1 MGIGGFRHN
10 MVREVFEEPKAIQD
24 TIAGCAKD
32 LPAVIKEVEDREFR
46 IAYLSGSGSSYY
58 ACLAGQYAVSALTSL
73 TATSVPASEFP
84 FWASPAVRD
93 FLMVAVSQSGE
104 SVDVLSAVE
113 TALETGGKV
122 LAITNT
128 PESALAKKA
137 NFVLLTRA
145 KRELA
150 VTATKTYVSQIAAV
164 YMLSIG
170 LSGMQKVKDKTEL
183 DEFRESLKEAPRLLE
198 ETLKSTDKVVR
209 EIAETYK
216 NKKFFFV
223 LGSGPNY
230 ATALEAALKLKE
242 SCNIFAEGY
251 ASREFLHGPM
261 RLADENTPMIFIVP
275 PREDID
281 EPINLIKRFKRLGT
295 PIITISEDEEKIA
308 GLGDSIAI
316 PEGLQPLFTPIIYVG
331 PLHLFAYY
339 SSIARGLNPDKPE
352 KIVKV
357 VK

>member
-1 MGIGGFRHN
+1 MGPSHFRHH
-10 MVREVFEEPKAIQD
+10 MIREVFEEPKAIKD

-104 SVDVLSAVE
+104 SVDILSAVE

-122 LAITNT
+122 LAVTNT
-128 PESALAKKA
+128 PGSTLAKKA
-137 NFVLLTRA
+137 DFVLLTRA
-145 KRELA
+145 EKELA
-150 VTATKTYVSQIAAV
+150 VTATKTYVSQLAAI

-170 LSGMQKVKDKTEL
+170 LSGMQNVKGETEL
-183 DEFRESLKEAPRLLE
+183 DEFRKSLKEAPRLLE
-198 ETLKSTDKVVR
+198 ENLKSTDKVVR
-209 EIAETYK
+209 EIAERYRH
-216 NKKFFFV
+216 NKFFFI

-230 ATALEAALKLKE
+230 ATALEGALKLKE
-242 SCNIFAEGY
+242 SCNVFAEGY

-275 PREDID
+275 PREDVD
-281 EPINLIKRFKRLGT
+281 ESVNLIKRFKRLGA
-295 PIITISEDEEKIA
+295 PIITISEDVEKIV
-308 GLGDSIAI
+308 GLGDSITI
-316 PEGLQPLFTPIIYVG
+316 PEGSPPLFAPIIYVG